1 MARAVARRRRPYF
14 TLMPPP
20 GRRLALLL
28 FAMVVAAWM
37 VLQALTGVEL
47 GLSYLAPALVLCA
60 PLALGWYVGEN
71 QLAELA
77 DRSPRCPAR
86 RFCALPLPR
95 SYVRVMQRGGRL
107 VAASLAKRPPPVNAA
122 FVTA

>member
-1 MARAVARRRRPYF
+1 MVPR
-14 TLMPPP
+14 
-20 GRRLALLL
+20 GRRLALLV
-28 FAMVVAAWM
+28 FAMVVAAWV
-37 VLQALTGVEL
+37 VLQAVTGVEL
-47 GLSYLAPALVLCA
+47 GLAYLAPALVLCA
-60 PLALGWYVGEN
+60 PLAVGCYVGEK

-77 DRSPRCPAR
+77 DRSPRRPAR
-86 RFCALPLPR
+86 RARGLPLPR

>member
-1 MARAVARRRRPYF
+1 MVPA
-14 TLMPPP
+14 
-20 GRRLALLL
+20 GRRLALLS

-60 PLALGWYVGEN
+60 PLAMGCYVGEK

-77 DRSPRCPAR
+77 DRSPHCPAR
-86 RFCALPLPR
+86 RASRLPRPR

>member
-1 MARAVARRRRPYF
+1 MV
-14 TLMPPP
+14 PP
-20 GRRLALLL
+20 GRRLALLVL
-28 FAMVVAAWM
+28 AMVVAAWV

-60 PLALGWYVGEN
+60 PLAVGCYVGEN

-77 DRSPRCPAR
+77 DRSPRRPAR
-86 RFCALPLPR
+86 RACRLPLPR
-95 SYVRVMQRGGRL
+95 SHVRVMQRGGRL

-122 FVTA
+122 FITA